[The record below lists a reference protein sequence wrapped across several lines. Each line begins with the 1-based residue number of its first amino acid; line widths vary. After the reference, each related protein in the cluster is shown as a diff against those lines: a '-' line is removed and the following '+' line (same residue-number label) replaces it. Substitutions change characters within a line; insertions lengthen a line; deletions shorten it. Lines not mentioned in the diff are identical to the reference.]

1 MRFIFLA
8 VFVSASLSPDI
19 AESSEPV
26 PVGVSQ
32 LEGSPMDTSSPASGT
47 QEEPAASSA
56 PPNHMSQ
63 ELSGSGDSGL
73 TDRQTDAET
82 GQVFEP
88 KYFIDTKIK
97 IKAVIKTEHYICSS
111 LFIFITHD
119 IYYIFIQSIII
130 I

>member
-1 MRFIFLA
+1 MYFPLPFALHMLNCLPIVNLSCCCFSA
-8 VFVSASLSPDI
+8 FSASLSPDI
-19 AESSEPV
+19 AESLEPV

-73 TDRQTDAET
+73 TDRQTDVET
-82 GQVFEP
+82 G
-88 KYFIDTKIK
+88 
-97 IKAVIKTEHYICSS
+97 
-111 LFIFITHD
+111 
-119 IYYIFIQSIII
+119 
-130 I
+130 

>member
-1 MRFIFLA
+1 MYFPPPFALHMLNRLLIANMSFF
-8 VFVSASLSPDI
+8 FFFFSVSASFSPDI

-47 QEEPAASSA
+47 QEEPAVSSA

-82 GQVFEP
+82 G
-88 KYFIDTKIK
+88 
-97 IKAVIKTEHYICSS
+97 
-111 LFIFITHD
+111 
-119 IYYIFIQSIII
+119 
-130 I
+130 

>member
-1 MRFIFLA
+1 M
-8 VFVSASLSPDI
+8 
-19 AESSEPV
+19 
-26 PVGVSQ
+26 GVSQ

-82 GQVFEP
+82 G
-88 KYFIDTKIK
+88 
-97 IKAVIKTEHYICSS
+97 
-111 LFIFITHD
+111 
-119 IYYIFIQSIII
+119 
-130 I
+130 

>member
-1 MRFIFLA
+1 MSGQVYTDRSVPA
-8 VFVSASLSPDI
+8 VSVSASLSPDI

-63 ELSGSGDSGL
+63 ELSVSGDSGL

-82 GQVFEP
+82 G
-88 KYFIDTKIK
+88 
-97 IKAVIKTEHYICSS
+97 
-111 LFIFITHD
+111 
-119 IYYIFIQSIII
+119 
-130 I
+130 

>member
-1 MRFIFLA
+1 MQLLHVLSPTFCIAYVESSTDCEHEF
-8 VFVSASLSPDI
+8 FFFFFSVSASFSPDI

-47 QEEPAASSA
+47 QEEPAVSSA

-82 GQVFEP
+82 G
-88 KYFIDTKIK
+88 
-97 IKAVIKTEHYICSS
+97 
-111 LFIFITHD
+111 
-119 IYYIFIQSIII
+119 
-130 I
+130 

>member
-1 MRFIFLA
+1 MFRFFPA
-8 VFVSASLSPDI
+8 VSVSASLSPDI

-47 QEEPAASSA
+47 QEESAASSA

-82 GQVFEP
+82 G
-88 KYFIDTKIK
+88 
-97 IKAVIKTEHYICSS
+97 
-111 LFIFITHD
+111 
-119 IYYIFIQSIII
+119 
-130 I
+130 

>member
-1 MRFIFLA
+1 MQLLHVLPIFAFASVEFLA
-8 VFVSASLSPDI
+8 NFKYELSFYASVSVLASLSPDI

-47 QEEPAASSA
+47 QEEPGASAVPS
-56 PPNHMSQ
+56 NHMSQ

-82 GQVFEP
+82 G
-88 KYFIDTKIK
+88 
-97 IKAVIKTEHYICSS
+97 
-111 LFIFITHD
+111 
-119 IYYIFIQSIII
+119 
-130 I
+130 